1 MELRTPIDGLIRFDR
16 ISSKT
21 MNIPNWDEAVAVIQQ
36 ALRTNPGIRLKA
48 SKVGSNYQGRRG
60 LMVVDCVAS
69 RQRKYK
75 EYVVPKLLPQYEAK
89 AMDLSLKSLAS
100 KSPSWLPLRSGEAM
114 TMKKVAK
121 QLLQYGESVGLR
133 DEEEI
138 CVTWAADSRAT
149 EELVQIKGI
158 GPALLQY
165 LRMLCGADSLKV
177 DIRVIEN
184 LAKTGLP
191 VNWFTPDGV
200 LELCKELAKEAN
212 CSLIELDQVLWHI
225 EFKGQN

>member
-1 MELRTPIDGLIRFDR
+1 MEPRTLIDGLNRFDR
-16 ISSKT
+16 ISSRA

-48 SKVGSNYQGRRG
+48 SKVGNIYQSRRG

-69 RQRKYK
+69 RQRKYR
-75 EYVVPKLLPQYEAK
+75 EYVVPKLLPKYEARAK
-89 AMDLSLKSLAS
+89 DLSLKSLAA
-100 KSPSWLPLRSGEAM
+100 KSPSWLPLRGGEAM
-114 TMKKVAK
+114 TMKNVAK

-138 CVTWAADSRAT
+138 CVNWATDFKAI
-149 EELVQIKGI
+149 EELAQIKGI

-177 DIRVIEN
+177 DIRVLDS

-191 VNWFTPDGV
+191 VDWFTPNGV
-200 LELCKELAKEAN
+200 LALCKELAREAN

-225 EFKGQN
+225 EFKNQN